1 MNPLR
6 VQVKLFLDPPEGVA
20 PNGAGIDLARFTAVF
35 QRWIQDKA
43 LEGQLVDVADY
54 RHVLEGPGIILI
66 GHDSDYSME
75 KRDGRLGLLYTRK
88 RHGDST
94 DLQGQL
100 RAALRLGLTACQL
113 LENEPT
119 FTPRLKFGAD
129 EVEIRFPDRL
139 QLPNEPET
147 FALVR
152 DDIRTVVDELYGEDA
167 AFALPV
173 KQDAR
178 YVFTVRVRAE
188 ESTSINKLLF
198 QAEALK

>member
-6 VQVKLFLDPPEGVA
+6 VQVKFFLDPPD
-20 PNGAGIDLARFTAVF
+20 GAGIDLAKFSPVF

-54 RHVLEGPGIILI
+54 RHVPEGPGIVLI

-88 RHGDST
+88 RHGETT
-94 DLQGQL
+94 DLRGQL
-100 RAALRLGLTACQL
+100 RDALRLALTACQL
-113 LENEPT
+113 LQT
-119 FTPRLKFGAD
+119 DTLFTPRLKFSAD

-139 QLPNEPET
+139 QLPNKPET
-147 FALVR
+147 FDLVKN
-152 DDIRTVVDELYGEDA
+152 DIRAVLDELYGEDA

-173 KQDAR
+173 RQDSR
-178 YVFTVRVRAE
+178 YLFTVRARAE
-188 ESTSINKLLF
+188 DSTSINKLLF
-198 QAEALK
+198 QAEAVK